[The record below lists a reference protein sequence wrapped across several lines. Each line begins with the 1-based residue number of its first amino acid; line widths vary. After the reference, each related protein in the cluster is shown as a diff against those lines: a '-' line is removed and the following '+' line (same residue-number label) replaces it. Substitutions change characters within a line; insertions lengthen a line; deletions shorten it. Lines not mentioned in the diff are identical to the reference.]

1 MNEPLSLA
9 HLVRGRADTN
19 PDLDV
24 LTFETDGHTRVRTY
38 GALWTNALRLAD
50 AFSALG
56 ISRSDGFGLLLYN
69 EPEFIESM
77 IAANVL
83 GAVFV
88 PLDPR
93 LRGDR
98 LAFMVADAGCRG
110 VVCGADA
117 VDAVLAVAPQV
128 PSLEWVMVV
137 GGAGH
142 EGVRSGVRVVHAPD
156 AANGAPPMRD
166 IAVRDSADPM
176 QIMYTSGTT
185 GDPKGIV
192 VPHARFVAAT
202 AFGRELFDY
211 RPDDRPYTGLSLT
224 HGNAQFVTVAPALG
238 QGLRAVISRRFT
250 KSRLW
255 DVIREHGCTTFSLLG
270 GMATAIYSEPPSER
284 DRDNPVRHV
293 VSAGMPAAVWEAF
306 RTRFGVDIIEFYAA
320 MEGGMALNRAGEGPV
335 GSCGRVVPQLI
346 GRVLDPDGQELPSGT
361 VGELCFRYADG
372 SPIPVQYLGNP
383 EASAAKTV
391 GGWLHS
397 GDAVVMDADGW
408 VYYRHRM
415 GGGIRRNGEFLD
427 PARIERTVA
436 ECPEVSDVF
445 VYGVPAASG
454 APGERE
460 PVAAILPADP
470 ASFDPQA
477 VFTWCRERLEP
488 SHAPAYVQIVNDIP
502 KTASQK
508 PQERFLRQMFD
519 QHPDRVE
526 REIARAGTVTSTGK

>member
-1 MNEPLSLA
+1 MNQPLSVA
-9 HLVRGRADTN
+9 HLVRDRAHSD
-19 PDLDV
+19 PDLAV
-24 LTFETDGHTRVRTY
+24 LSFEHEGRTQVRTY
-38 GALWTNALRLAD
+38 SDLWTNALRLAAALSD
-50 AFSALG
+50 LG

-110 VVCGADA
+110 VVCGTEA
-117 VDAVLAVAPQV
+117 VEAVLMVASHV
-128 PSLEWVMVV
+128 PGLEWIIVV
-137 GGAGH
+137 GGTGD
-142 EGVRSGVRVVHAPD
+142 EVVRSGVRVVPAP
-156 AANGAPPMRD
+156 GATAGTPPLRD
-166 IAVRDSADPM
+166 IAVCDAADPM

-192 VPHARFVAAT
+192 VPHARFAAAT
-202 AFGRELFDY
+202 NFGRELFDY

-224 HGNAQFVTVAPALG
+224 HGNAQFITVAPALG
-238 QGLRAVISRRFT
+238 QGLRAVVSRRFT

-255 DVIREHGCTTFSLLG
+255 DIIREHGCTTFSLLG
-270 GMATAIYSEPPSER
+270 GMATAIYSEPPSPR
-284 DRDNPVRHV
+284 DADNPVRHV

-306 RTRFGVDIIEFYAA
+306 RSRFRVDIIEFYAA
-320 MEGGMALNRAGEGPV
+320 MEGGMTLNRAGEGPV
-335 GSCGRVVPQLI
+335 GSCGRVVPQII
-346 GRVLDPDGQELPSGT
+346 GRVLDADGREVPPGT
-361 VGELCFRYADG
+361 LGELCFRNADG
-372 SPIPVQYLGNP
+372 SPIPVRYLGNP
-383 EASAAKTV
+383 EASAAKTA

-397 GDAVVMDADGW
+397 GDAAVIDADGW
-408 VYYRHRM
+408 VFYRHRI
-415 GGGIRRNGEFLD
+415 GAGIRRNGEFLD

-436 ECPEVSDVF
+436 ECPTVSDVF

-460 PVAAILPADP
+460 PVAALVPTDP
-470 ASFDPQA
+470 AGFDPQA
-477 VFTWCRERLEP
+477 VFAWCRARLEP
-488 SHAPAYVQIVNDIP
+488 SHVPVHVQIVDDIP

-508 PQERFLRQMFD
+508 PQERFLRQLFD
-519 QHPDRVE
+519 QRPDRVA
-526 REIARAGTVTSTGK
+526 RETAPARAVFSTGR